1 MEDTNIG
8 QKQSTFFSKTH
19 LSSLGFK
26 KFYLENKMAGKEKRK
41 AYLRPNFSWNKTK
54 GWNRAA

>member
-1 MEDTNIG
+1 LKNT
-8 QKQSTFFSKTH
+8 
-19 LSSLGFK
+19 LSSLGFR
-26 KFYLENKMAGKEKRK
+26 KFDLENKMADKEKRK